1 MSEIDGSRVRGNI
14 QFTESNE
21 VSGMSPTATE
31 AQSELKRKMPFKSTS
46 KPSKPRKVVA
56 LR

>member
-21 VSGMSPTATE
+21 VSGMSL